1 MNLFN
6 SAQLPSILGKALFCK
21 ALRAIGL
28 GFQQSYPQ
36 KFWTSFK
43 AFEIMSFLAKMKA
56 LNKRLF
62 CSGSSLFWEHSG

>member
-43 AFEIMSFLAKMKA
+43 AFEKLTGVFKKFPKLQNA
-56 LNKRLF
+56 
-62 CSGSSLFWEHSG
+62 